1 MKSKLLLL
9 SFLMLLTVATNYAQ
23 GSSRGFPFKVLP
35 EMGIIMLEQ
44 LQHYNLN
51 LAFII
56 PQQVQ

>member
-1 MKSKLLLL
+1 
-9 SFLMLLTVATNYAQ
+9 
-23 GSSRGFPFKVLP
+23 LP

-56 PQQVQ
+56 PQQVQWIHL